1 MNEVIGHKFIWE
13 FDFPTYFLPPPPLGP
28 PGVPWGGGGRK
39 VGAGFFNSVKLESV
53 ARHLLKYSV
62 PKYMTAHLI
71 NLCASVVTNILPS
84 DLVEK
89 LGNRATSDS
98 RRNAWEKYEY
108 IHKFRKKP
116 GGEAQL

>member
-1 MNEVIGHKFIWE
+1 
-13 FDFPTYFLPPPPLGP
+13 
-28 PGVPWGGGGRK
+28 
-39 VGAGFFNSVKLESV
+39 
-53 ARHLLKYSV
+53 
-62 PKYMTAHLI
+62 MTAHLI
-71 NLCASVVTNILPS
+71 NLCASDVTNILPS

-116 GGEAQL
+116 GLAPDALFRAGPSLEGEGWQS